1 MRLTQM
7 LCASL
12 AFFPFCVSVSLA
24 QTDSLKKADQYYKD
38 GMDAFNYE
46 HRNRAIVLFKR
57 AILANPNY
65 AAAHLMAGKSIM
77 STMKKNQA
85 LTYFK
90 KAYALDSKVD
100 EDILF
105 YIGQA
110 YHYAEEFD
118 SALMYYDQYNFKL
131 SHMLAFERS
140 MKVNEVNRKIFEC
153 RNAKVFKANA
163 VQVTIENLS
172 KAVNSEYPDYAPNIS
187 ADESLLVFTTRR
199 PDTNGNNNLAEDQE
213 FYEEIHVSKKVNG
226 EWQPSIN
233 VGGPLNTAFHNSN
246 ISLSPNGKEMFVYK
260 DENGGDLYE
269 TDLQADGT
277 WAKPKR
283 LNGYINSPYLENSA
297 AVTLDDEKLF
307 FVSDRPGGYG
317 GTDIY
322 VALKNKR
329 GEWGEAHNLG
339 SVINTEF
346 DEEDVFVSANGQ
358 HIYFS
363 SDGHAGMGDLDIYR
377 STFDSATMQ
386 WSEPLNL
393 GYPINS
399 VENDIYF
406 VLSGDERYAY
416 ISSIRDNTVGDQDI
430 YRIDMKNWK
439 PITRKELMEKELTE
453 ANLLPLS
460 KQNTIITTTETNPS
474 KKETNFNPITLSV
487 NVMDELGKPLDATV
501 KLIDEKKNETVLSK
515 STDGNYQAKI
525 PNEGYAKFT
534 LAADALGYVSSKS
547 SIHVLGNVENNSIKE
562 SMTLEKSNTSS
573 SLALNM
579 YYDVDKDTPNNLED
593 INILQTLLKE
603 NTSWKVLIEGHT
615 DSYGDENYNQQLSER
630 RVNQL
635 KKILVDAGIASSRI
649 LTTGYG
655 EKKPI
660 TDNGSSAGR
669 KLNRRTTVTILK

>member
-1 MRLTQM
+1 M

-213 FYEEIHVSKKVNG
+213 F
-226 EWQPSIN
+226 
-233 VGGPLNTAFHNSN
+233 
-246 ISLSPNGKEMFVYK
+246 
-260 DENGGDLYE
+260 
-269 TDLQADGT
+269 
-277 WAKPKR
+277 
-283 LNGYINSPYLENSA
+283 
-297 AVTLDDEKLF
+297 
-307 FVSDRPGGYG
+307 
-317 GTDIY
+317 
-322 VALKNKR
+322 
-329 GEWGEAHNLG
+329 
-339 SVINTEF
+339 
-346 DEEDVFVSANGQ
+346 
-358 HIYFS
+358 
-363 SDGHAGMGDLDIYR
+363 
-377 STFDSATMQ
+377 
-386 WSEPLNL
+386 
-393 GYPINS
+393 
-399 VENDIYF
+399 
-406 VLSGDERYAY
+406 
-416 ISSIRDNTVGDQDI
+416 
-430 YRIDMKNWK
+430 
-439 PITRKELMEKELTE
+439 
-453 ANLLPLS
+453 
-460 KQNTIITTTETNPS
+460 
-474 KKETNFNPITLSV
+474 
-487 NVMDELGKPLDATV
+487 
-501 KLIDEKKNETVLSK
+501 
-515 STDGNYQAKI
+515 
-525 PNEGYAKFT
+525 
-534 LAADALGYVSSKS
+534 
-547 SIHVLGNVENNSIKE
+547 
-562 SMTLEKSNTSS
+562 
-573 SLALNM
+573 
-579 YYDVDKDTPNNLED
+579 
-593 INILQTLLKE
+593 
-603 NTSWKVLIEGHT
+603 
-615 DSYGDENYNQQLSER
+615 
-630 RVNQL
+630 
-635 KKILVDAGIASSRI
+635 
-649 LTTGYG
+649 
-655 EKKPI
+655 
-660 TDNGSSAGR
+660 
-669 KLNRRTTVTILK
+669 